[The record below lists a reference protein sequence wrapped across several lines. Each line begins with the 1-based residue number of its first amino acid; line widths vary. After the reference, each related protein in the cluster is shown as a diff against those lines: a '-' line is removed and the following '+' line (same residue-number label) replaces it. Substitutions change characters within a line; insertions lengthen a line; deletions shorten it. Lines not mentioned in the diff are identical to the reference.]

1 MNGKRLGIFLIFLFF
16 TLSCFAANEPNSYF
30 SPYANCFSV
39 DLSGNTYT
47 YDGAGGGDYQG
58 GDYGE
63 DDMVGIMGVNAT
75 NDSDLTYF
83 YIPENHYGLF
93 GGWLSTEYFGR
104 DFKVTVSFPDSPDD
118 PWKYRS
124 VSNPELEIPFGL
136 EFVVRYNTDYKTS
149 GFYGTGQTYKT
160 FSQGYYSDNITNP
173 ITKSFDITPDYG
185 LETPGL
191 DERIE
196 TVRRWRAFWMD
207 IVLVIPTRVREQLA
221 QSGEIQYG
229 NADDYSVT
237 IKITIEGED
246 GSASSGSFKKDYIFT
261 LSGYY
266 GDYTEAKSENVVFS
280 VSPSANATSLDLS
293 SMDMSSVVDIGTYYY
308 STEAYKSHDFS
319 ENDFTGYEN
328 PFKLFVSS
336 SSDPNYKGE
345 PFRLH
350 LISVPETNTSAAAN
364 IPFKIILDSKRSSY
378 EPVEFDGSD
387 YYNVDSKSIGKYL
400 TGFFIA
406 EDSREGDTNSLT
418 FLDEGNIQIQF
429 TGDVTEDYKRNLIEG
444 YYSANI
450 YFHLS
455 SEW

>member
-58 GDYGE
+58 DYGE
-63 DDMVGIMGVNAT
+63 ADMVGIMGVNAT

-83 YIPENHYGLF
+83 YEKKDYYNDTIF
-93 GGWLSTEYFGR
+93 GSYWDHTDYFGR
-104 DFKVTVSFPDSPDD
+104 AFKVTVSFPDASDD

-149 GFYGTGQTYKT
+149 GMYGTGQTYRT

-173 ITKSFDITPDYG
+173 ITESFDITPNTGKEYPVLG
-185 LETPGL
+185 ETS
-191 DERIE
+191 
-196 TVRRWRAFWMD
+196 RRWRAFWMD

-237 IKITIEGED
+237 IKITIEGVN
-246 GSASSGSFKKDYIFT
+246 GTSGSGSFSKDYTFT

-280 VSPSANATSLDLS
+280 ISPSANATSLDLS
-293 SMDMSSVVDIGTYYY
+293 SMDSSSVVDIGTYYY

-364 IPFKIILDSKRSSY
+364 IPFKIILSSTRSKDD
-378 EPVEFDGSD
+378 EEFDGSD
-387 YYNVDSKSIGKYL
+387 HYNADSRAIEKKYL

>member
-47 YDGAGGGDYQG
+47 YDGAGGGNFQG

-63 DDMVGIMGVNAT
+63 ADMVSIMGVNVT
-75 NDSDLTYF
+75 NDDELVYF
-83 YIPENHYGLF
+83 YKPSRRGQAM
-93 GGWLSTEYFGR
+93 GDGR
-104 DFKVTVSFPDSPDD
+104 TFSVTVSFPYDSTD

-136 EFVVRYNTDYKTS
+136 EFVVRYNTDYS
-149 GFYGTGQTYKT
+149 VSWPFGTGQTYNT
-160 FSQGYYSDNITNP
+160 FSLGYIDDTTVDSDP
-173 ITKSFDITPDYG
+173 IVITPDRYY
-185 LETPGL
+185 T
-191 DERIE
+191 
-196 TVRRWRAFWMD
+196 RRWKAFWMD
-207 IVLVIPTRVREQLA
+207 IVLVIPTSVREQLA
-221 QSGEIQYG
+221 QDGKIQYG

-237 IKITIEGED
+237 IKITIEGEG
-246 GSASSGSFKKDYIFT
+246 GSSSNGSFKKDYIFT

-280 VSPSANATSLDLS
+280 ISPSANATSLDLS
-293 SMDMSSVVDIGTYYY
+293 SMDSSSVVDIGTYYY

-429 TGDVTEDYKRNLIEG
+429 TGDVTDDYKRNLIEG

>member
-47 YDGAGGGDYQG
+47 YDGAGGGDFQG

-63 DDMVGIMGVNAT
+63 ADMVGILGANVT

-83 YIPENHYGLF
+83 YKGLW
-93 GGWLSTEYFGR
+93 GLGDGR
-104 DFKVTVSFPDSPDD
+104 NFILTVSFPDDPTD

-136 EFVVRYNTDYKTS
+136 EFVVRYNTAYKTS
-149 GFYGTGQTYKT
+149 GIYGTGQTYKT
-160 FSQGYYSDNITNP
+160 FSLGYIDDTTIDSDP
-173 ITKSFDITPDYG
+173 IVITPDRYA
-185 LETPGL
+185 T
-191 DERIE
+191 
-196 TVRRWRAFWMD
+196 RRWKAFWMD
-207 IVLVIPTRVREQLA
+207 IVLVIPTGVREQLA
-221 QSGEIQYG
+221 QDGKIQYG

-246 GSASSGSFKKDYIFT
+246 GSASNGSFKKEYIFT

-280 VSPSANATSLDLS
+280 ISPSANATSLDLS
-293 SMDMSSVVDIGTYYY
+293 SMDSSSVVDIGTYYY